1 MGFIRPELRDRAG
14 KALGWAADHAEPLA
28 MAGLGLLG
36 GLLVLGAMSGGWLGL
51 ALGAGMV
58 ALAAAGGVN
67 WWRKA
72 RFGAAPPAAG
82 VVEITERRLG
92 YLGPQAGGFIDL
104 DSLDQID
111 LVSRDRGQARWRL
124 LSDDGTLLEIP
135 LGARGA
141 EALLDAFAALPGME
155 MGRATAAL
163 DRLRE
168 PGRITIWRRT
178 SDNRGIPPSSET
190 RRLH

>member
-1 MGFIRPELRDRAG
+1 MGFIRPDLRDRAG

-36 GLLVLGAMSGGWLGL
+36 GVIVLRSLGGGWLGL
-51 ALGAGMV
+51 ALGVAMM
-58 ALAAAGGVN
+58 ALAVAGGVN
-67 WWRKA
+67 WWRRA
-72 RFGAAPPAAG
+72 RFGAAAPAAG

-104 DSLDQID
+104 DALDQID

-124 LSDDGTLLEIP
+124 LTDDGTLLEIP

-141 EALLDAFAALPGME
+141 ESLLDAFAALPGME

-163 DRLRE
+163 DRLSE
-168 PGRITIWRRT
+168 PGRITVWRRAADT
-178 SDNRGIPPSSET
+178 RQMPPAPDT
-190 RRLH
+190 PRLH